1 LELHDGTLV
10 VVKEVLTRVRRD
22 LVYNLTVANT
32 HNYFVG
38 EDGVL
43 VHNATGLRWN
53 KGCLGP
59 NDLDWRN
66 TGKTLKDALNEA
78 FKRTGQTCEE
88 FQVTKWAKNV
98 YGKSRPVEY
107 RGPNQAEVNID
118 FPHEKELDKH
128 GKWQT
133 GPDAPHVG
141 WQFGKKPKTVGHI
154 LLKEVPCGRTN
165 SFDE

>member
-59 NDLDWRN
+59 NDLDWRC
-66 TGKTLKDALNEA
+66 TGKTEKDALTEA
-78 FKRTGQTCEE
+78 FKRTGQNREDFE
-88 FQVTKWAKNV
+88 VKDWGKDV
-98 YGKSRPVEY
+98 YGKSHPVEWE
-107 RGPNQAEVNID
+107 GPNQAEVNID
-118 FPHEKELDKH
+118 FPHDSVDVH
-128 GKWQT
+128 GNWKT

-141 WQFGKKPKTVGHI
+141 WQVGKKATKKVGHI
-154 LLKEVPCGRTN
+154 LLDDVTCGR
-165 SFDE
+165 